1 MVKNIKD
8 NFDLRK
14 IEKNHIFLI
23 SIFKTRVRM
32 LQLLGF
38 GIEIFIKTYFK
49 KQLRTMNDCVVVI
62 FHFCTR

>member
-38 GIEIFIKTYFK
+38 GIEIFIKTCFK
-49 KQLRTMNDCVVVI
+49 NSCGL
-62 FHFCTR
+62 